1 MYRKESLISRYG
13 FMIMD
18 IFSLVL
24 AYFLASIIRF
34 KEVKFLFGEELSVY
48 VLTISIM
55 TCIAANYGLR
65 LYYNIFDRG
74 AYKEFVVAVKSTIS
88 ISAVLFTCL
97 FLLKLGEIYS
107 RLHTVYFMIW
117 YLLIF
122 YIGHQVGKYYIKR
135 HYKKKNSQKQIM
147 LVTTSD
153 RVEGVLKRFN
163 DGSKHNWYFTIFG
176 IAILDEDRKGEEVA
190 GIPVIAG
197 REDMLEEV
205 KSRTVDAVF
214 ISTPYGEISVE
225 NIQKILH
232 DFQSMGM
239 EIHFDIPALEL
250 DITDKTVENLGVFK
264 VVTYSSR
271 LWEPGQVFLKRC
283 MDIVGGLIG
292 TIITLVIGI
301 FVGIAIKLDSPGPLI
316 FAQERV
322 GKNGRRFKMYKFRSM
337 YIDAEERKKE
347 LLEKNEMSGA
357 IFKMEADPRIT
368 RVGRFIR
375 KHSIDEMPQF
385 FNVLKGDMSL
395 VGTRPPLMSEVEN
408 YRADQKRRLSVT
420 PGMTGMWQCSG
431 RSNILDFDEIVK
443 MDLEYIDKWSIWL
456 DIELLLKTIVV
467 CIKGEGAK

>member
-13 FMIMD
+13 FMIID
-18 IFSLVL
+18 ILSLTL
-24 AYFLASIIRF
+24 AYFLAGVVRF
-34 KEVKFLFGEELSVY
+34 KQATFFFEGELSVY
-48 VLTISIM
+48 IFTISVM
-55 TCIAANYGLR
+55 TCIAANQGLQ
-65 LYYNIFDRG
+65 LYYHIFDRG

-88 ISAVLFTCL
+88 ISVVLFTFL
-97 FLLKLGEIYS
+97 FLIKRGGTYS
-107 RLHTVYFMIW
+107 RLHTICFMLF
-117 YLLIF
+117 YLVIF
-122 YIGHQVGKYYIKR
+122 YIGHQAGKWYIKT
-135 HYKKKNSQKQIM
+135 HYRKRDSIKQVM

-153 RVEGVLKRFN
+153 RAENVLKRFH
-163 DGSKHNWYFTIFG
+163 DGSKSNWYFTIFG
-176 IAILDEDRKGEEVA
+176 ITILDEDRKGEVTE
-190 GIPVIAG
+190 GIPVIAN
-197 REDMLEEV
+197 REDMLEEI
-205 KSRTVDAVF
+205 KNRTVDAVF
-214 ISTPYGEISVE
+214 ISIPYGKVPVE
-225 NIQKILH
+225 KLQEILH

-239 EIHFDIPALEL
+239 EVHFDIPTHEL

-271 LWEPGQVFLKRC
+271 LWEPGQIFLKRC
-283 MDIVGGLIG
+283 MDIAGGLIG

-357 IFKMEADPRIT
+357 IFKLEADPRIT
-368 RVGRFIR
+368 KVGRFIR

-395 VGTRPPLMSEVEN
+395 VGTRPPLVSEVES

-443 MDLEYIDKWSIWL
+443 LDLEYIDKWSIWL
-456 DIELLLKTIVV
+456 DIELLLKTVVV